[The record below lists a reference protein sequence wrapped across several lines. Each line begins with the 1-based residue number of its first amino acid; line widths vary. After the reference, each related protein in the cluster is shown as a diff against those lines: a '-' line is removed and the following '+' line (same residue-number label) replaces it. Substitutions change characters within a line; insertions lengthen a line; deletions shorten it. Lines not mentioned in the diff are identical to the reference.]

1 MFAKFRVKDIQNME
15 KVPLQHR
22 LDQEA
27 ARDPHEQERKRRLEE
42 ERIRVEIRESI
53 EFFLHDRENEAT

>member
-1 MFAKFRVKDIQNME
+1 ME

-42 ERIRVEIRESI
+42 EISAYKFDLSNVTQKLNAEIREKQVKL
-53 EFFLHDRENEAT
+53 E